1 MFQTHKQF
9 KFLAFVPHFY
19 SSLPASNFRSC
30 MKPFIHIKPRET
42 REIKSIV
49 LLCSTLNLC
58 VGLVVRAKP
67 FRPAAQYGSI
77 TTVPD
82 IAHTETNQSTRFDF
96 VRARVIVFVFIFV
109 ALAFIQYPA
118 VSTIPFLI
126 FENSINN

>member
-1 MFQTHKQF
+1 M
-9 KFLAFVPHFY
+9 
-19 SSLPASNFRSC
+19 
-30 MKPFIHIKPRET
+30 KPRET

-82 IAHTETNQSTRFDF
+82 IASHLDTN
-96 VRARVIVFVFIFV
+96 
-109 ALAFIQYPA
+109 LLKPA
-118 VSTIPFLI
+118 AG
-126 FENSINN
+126 EK